1 LPRPEQ
7 PQLPHRLLRKA
18 QSDLTAARAL
28 ADDPDQ
34 GDDVI
39 GFHVQQAVEKSVK
52 AVLASLDVDY
62 PRTHDIDY
70 LVRQLAKRDIAVPHA
85 LLEARWVSM
94 WGVFTRYDD
103 LETVLDRVAAIDVAT
118 VAIEWAR
125 SSIPAPPEL
134 P

>member
-7 PQLPHRLLRKA
+7 SQLSHRLLRKA
-18 QSDLTAARAL
+18 QSDLNAARAL
-28 ADDPDQ
+28 AVDPGQ

-39 GFHVQQAVEKSVK
+39 GFHVQQTVEKSVK
-52 AVLASLDVDY
+52 AVLAFLDVDY

-70 LVRQLAKRDIAVPHA
+70 LVRQLVKRSVSVPGA

-103 LETVLDRVAAIDVAT
+103 LETVLDRDAAIDIAT
-118 VAIEWAR
+118 VAIDWAR
-125 SSIPAPPEL
+125 ITITTA
-134 P
+134 